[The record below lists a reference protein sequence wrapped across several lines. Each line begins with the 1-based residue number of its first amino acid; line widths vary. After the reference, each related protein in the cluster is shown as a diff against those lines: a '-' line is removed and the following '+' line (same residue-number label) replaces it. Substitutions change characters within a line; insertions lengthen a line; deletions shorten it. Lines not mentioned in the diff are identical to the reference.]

1 MKSFFSFVWDLVKR
15 NPFITLLIVM
25 FLIAAPQLLGIFALL
40 LFIPLVII
48 VVCALVIA
56 WRVHKLRKS
65 MEDQLR
71 NNQRHTS
78 GSGYRTSSSSEAEGK
93 VTVHIP
99 HQETRI
105 NDEVGEYVDFKEE
118 K

>member
-40 LFIPLVII
+40 LFIPLTII

-65 MEDQLR
+65 MEEKMH
-71 NNQRHTS
+71 NGPHYTS
-78 GSGYRTSSSSEAEGK
+78 GGGYRTSSSTEAEGK

-99 HQETRI
+99 HQEPRV
-105 NDEVGEYVDFKEE
+105 NDDVGEYVDFKEE